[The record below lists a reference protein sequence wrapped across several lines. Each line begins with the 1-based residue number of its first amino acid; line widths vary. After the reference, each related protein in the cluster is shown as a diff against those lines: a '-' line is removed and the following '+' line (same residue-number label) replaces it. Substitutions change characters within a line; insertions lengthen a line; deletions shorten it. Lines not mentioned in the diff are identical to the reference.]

1 MINMD
6 ANSWLGRDYNSKDP
20 HSRNNNGKLFH
31 EFLERNQ
38 HLSVVNTTDK
48 CKGSITR
55 SRIVQGKVEESII
68 DFIIVCDRLLPH
80 VKEMVIDEEKA
91 EALTNF
97 NSKTSGRVAKT
108 SDHNSM
114 FVEMLL

>member
-80 VKEMVIDEEKA
+80 VKW
-91 EALTNF
+91 
-97 NSKTSGRVAKT
+97 
-108 SDHNSM
+108 
-114 FVEMLL
+114 